1 MSNSQTSDSFQLKVE
16 GTTGI
21 TYKIYFDNIDNVTVE
36 ELKKKVSERMCIPT
50 HVFQLAFNAKILDE
64 RCKLSQYD
72 IFNGCSIKCVETTIG
87 GKFIN
92 YKYF

>member
-1 MSNSQTSDSFQLKVE
+1 MSNYQTPESFQIKVV

-21 TYKIYFDNIDNVTVE
+21 TYKIYLDNIDNITVKD
-36 ELKKKVSERMCIPT
+36 LKEKVSERMSIPT
-50 HVFQLAFNAKILDE
+50 HVFQLTFNGRLLDE
-64 RCKLSQYD
+64 RFKLSEYEV
-72 IFNGCSIKCVETTIG
+72 FNDCTIKCVETTIG